1 MTFKLHE
8 VLTVKLEKGT
18 FPVTS
23 SCEEELHS
31 LGNIFLIKTKKK
43 KRIYKNTVRKIKT
56 HPVLIYKAHWQVH
69 LLNHIQTIT
78 IWT

>member
-43 KRIYKNTVRKIKT
+43 STKIRLERLK
-56 HPVLIYKAHWQVH
+56 LILSLYTEHTAQVH